1 MNASKYILCLML
13 SFAYQINANSQTSS
27 NEKNIELLCSGGEKD
42 VREVLFFL
50 SVKTNNFT
58 QNYTIETLREVYAE
72 AMSMSKEKLTAISQK
87 LKMKNDSGFV
97 DLVLGSVE
105 INYKYGLCQ
114 KYMRNE
120 AAINTLAKEAYFLC
134 RKTIVEKIEQRP
146 PPCF

>member
-1 MNASKYILCLML
+1 MNISKLFLCFLL
-13 SFAYQINANSQTSS
+13 YFAYQISAKAQTTR
-27 NEKNIELLCSGGEKD
+27 NEKNIEMVCSGSEKD
-42 VREVLFFL
+42 VKEVLFFL

-58 QNYTIETLREVYAE
+58 QKYTIETLREAYVE
-72 AMSMSKEKLTAISQK
+72 TMSMQKEILTGISEK

-97 DLVLGSVE
+97 DLVLALAE
-105 INYKYGLCQ
+105 TNYKDGLCQ

-120 AAINTLAKEAYFLC
+120 AAISTLAKEAYFLC